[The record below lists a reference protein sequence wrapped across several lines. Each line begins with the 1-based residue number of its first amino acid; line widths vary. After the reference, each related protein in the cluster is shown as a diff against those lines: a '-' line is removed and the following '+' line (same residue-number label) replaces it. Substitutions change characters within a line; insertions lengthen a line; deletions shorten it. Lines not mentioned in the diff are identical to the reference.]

1 MDQQANT
8 DSRSSMLLNLGSRTL
23 DLSKPKIM
31 GVLNI
36 TPDSF
41 SDGGKYQSLDHALS
55 ACEKMI
61 DEGASIIDVG
71 GESTKPGSS
80 PIEAGIQI
88 DRVIPVIQSIKK
100 NFDTIVSVDT
110 GDPVV
115 MREAIKNGAEIVN
128 DVYALKNTVD
138 MDFLSGENKAI
149 CLMHMKGSP
158 STMQENPV
166 YDDLMTEIKDFLEE
180 RINFCLRAGKNR
192 ESLIIDPGF
201 GFGKTLRHNILLLKN
216 IEQLKYLKVP
226 ICIGISRKSF
236 IGKITNKTINERL
249 YGSLGATLIA
259 LQNGANIIRTHD
271 VGPTK
276 DIINL
281 YNSLNNI

>member
-1 MDQQANT
+1 MDQQANIS
-8 DSRSSMLLNLGSRTL
+8 SRSMLLNLGSRTL

-158 STMQENPV
+158 SSMQENPV

-271 VGPTK
+271 VGPTT

>member
-8 DSRSSMLLNLGSRTL
+8 SSRSMLLDLGSRTL

-166 YDDLMTEIKDFLEE
+166 YDDLMTEIKGFLEE

-271 VGPTK
+271 VGPTT

>member
-1 MDQQANT
+1 
-8 DSRSSMLLNLGSRTL
+8 MLLNLGSRTL

-61 DEGASIIDVG
+61 DEGASIIDIG

-271 VGPTK
+271 VGPTT

>member
-1 MDQQANT
+1 MDLQANT
-8 DSRSSMLLNLGSRTL
+8 SSRSMLLNLGSRTL

-80 PIEAGIQI
+80 PIEASIQI

-100 NFDTIVSVDT
+100 NFDTVVSVDT

-115 MREAIKNGAEIVN
+115 MRESIKNGAEIVN

-138 MDFLSGENKAI
+138 MDFLSGENNAI
-149 CLMHMKGSP
+149 CLMHMKGLP
-158 STMQENPV
+158 SSMQENPV
-166 YDDLMTEIKDFLEE
+166 YDDLMTEIKSFLEE

-201 GFGKTLRHNILLLKN
+201 GFGKTLRHNILLLKS
-216 IEQLKYLKVP
+216 IKQLKYLKVP
-226 ICIGISRKSF
+226 ICVGISRKSF
-236 IGKITNKTINERL
+236 IGKITNKAINERL

-271 VGPTK
+271 VGPTT

>member
-1 MDQQANT
+1 
-8 DSRSSMLLNLGSRTL
+8 MLLNLGSRTL

-41 SDGGKYQSLDHALS
+41 SDGGKYQSLDHVLS

-128 DVYALKNTVD
+128 DVYALKNTGA

-166 YDDLMTEIKDFLEE
+166 YDDLMSEIKDFLEE

-271 VGPTK
+271 VGPTT

>member
-1 MDQQANT
+1 MDQQANIS
-8 DSRSSMLLNLGSRTL
+8 SRSMLLNLGSRTL

-88 DRVIPVIQSIKK
+88 DRVIPVIQIIKK

-158 STMQENPV
+158 SSMQENPV

-271 VGPTK
+271 VGPTT

>member
-1 MDQQANT
+1 MDQQANIS
-8 DSRSSMLLNLGSRTL
+8 SRSMLLNLGSRTL

-128 DVYALKNTVD
+128 DVYALKNNVD

-201 GFGKTLRHNILLLKN
+201 GFGKTMRHNILLLKN
-216 IEQLKYLKVP
+216 LEQLKYLKVP

-271 VGPTK
+271 VGPTT

>member
-1 MDQQANT
+1 MDQQANIS
-8 DSRSSMLLNLGSRTL
+8 SRSMLLNLGSRTL

-41 SDGGKYQSLDHALS
+41 SDGGKYLSLDHALS

-61 DEGASIIDVG
+61 DEGASIIDIG

-271 VGPTK
+271 VGPTT

>member
-1 MDQQANT
+1 MDQQANIS
-8 DSRSSMLLNLGSRTL
+8 SRSMLLNLGSRTL

-180 RINFCLRAGKNR
+180 RINFCLSAGKNR

-271 VGPTK
+271 VGPTT

>member
-1 MDQQANT
+1 MDQQANIS
-8 DSRSSMLLNLGSRTL
+8 SRSMLLNLGSRTL

-80 PIEAGIQI
+80 PIEASIQI

-100 NFDTIVSVDT
+100 NFDTVVSVDT

-271 VGPTK
+271 VGPTT

>member
-1 MDQQANT
+1 
-8 DSRSSMLLNLGSRTL
+8 MLLNLGSRTL

-71 GESTKPGSS
+71 GESTKPGSC

-271 VGPTK
+271 VGPTT

>member
-1 MDQQANT
+1 
-8 DSRSSMLLNLGSRTL
+8 MLLNLGSRTL

-41 SDGGKYQSLDHALS
+41 SDGGKYQSLDQALS

-128 DVYALKNTVD
+128 DVYALKNTGA

-271 VGPTK
+271 VGPTT

>member
-1 MDQQANT
+1 
-8 DSRSSMLLNLGSRTL
+8 MLLNIGSRTL

-271 VGPTK
+271 VGPTT

>member
-1 MDQQANT
+1 
-8 DSRSSMLLNLGSRTL
+8 MLLHLGSRTL

-166 YDDLMTEIKDFLEE
+166 YDDLMSEIKDFLEE

-271 VGPTK
+271 VGPTT

>member
-1 MDQQANT
+1 VGQQANT
-8 DSRSSMLLNLGSRTL
+8 SSRSMLLNLGSRTL

-55 ACEKMI
+55 ACGKMI

-80 PIEAGIQI
+80 PVEASIQI
-88 DRVIPVIQSIKK
+88 DRVIPVIQNIKK
-100 NFDTIVSVDT
+100 NFDTVVSVDT

-149 CLMHMKGSP
+149 CLMHMKGLP
-158 STMQENPV
+158 SSMQKNPV
-166 YDDLMTEIKDFLEE
+166 YDDLMTEIKSFLEE
-180 RINFCLRAGKNR
+180 RINFCLRSGKNR

-226 ICIGISRKSF
+226 ICVGISRKSF
-236 IGKITNKTINERL
+236 IGKITNKIINERL

-259 LQNGANIIRTHD
+259 IQNGANIIRTHD

-281 YNSLNNI
+281 YNSLNNF

>member
-1 MDQQANT
+1 MDQQANIS
-8 DSRSSMLLNLGSRTL
+8 SRSMLLNLGSRTL

-80 PIEAGIQI
+80 PIEASIQI

-100 NFDTIVSVDT
+100 NFDTVVSVDT

-149 CLMHMKGSP
+149 CLMHMKGLP
-158 STMQENPV
+158 SSMQENPV
-166 YDDLMTEIKDFLEE
+166 YDDLMTEIKSFLEE

-216 IEQLKYLKVP
+216 IEQLKYLEVP
-226 ICIGISRKSF
+226 ICVGISRKSF

-271 VGPTK
+271 VGPTT

>member
-1 MDQQANT
+1 
-8 DSRSSMLLNLGSRTL
+8 MLLDLGSRTL

-100 NFDTIVSVDT
+100 NFDAVVSVDT

-271 VGPTK
+271 VGPTT

>member
-1 MDQQANT
+1 
-8 DSRSSMLLNLGSRTL
+8 MLLNLGSRTL

-201 GFGKTLRHNILLLKN
+201 GFGKTLRHNILLLKS
-216 IEQLKYLKVP
+216 IEQLKYLKIP
-226 ICIGISRKSF
+226 ICVGISRKSF

-271 VGPTK
+271 VGPTT

>member
-1 MDQQANT
+1 MDQQANIN
-8 DSRSSMLLNLGSRTL
+8 SRSMLLNLGSRTL

-180 RINFCLRAGKNR
+180 RINFCLRAGINR

-271 VGPTK
+271 VGPTT

>member
-1 MDQQANT
+1 MDQQANIS
-8 DSRSSMLLNLGSRTL
+8 SRSMLLNLGSRTL

-226 ICIGISRKSF
+226 ICVGISRKSF

-271 VGPTK
+271 VGPTT

>member
-1 MDQQANT
+1 
-8 DSRSSMLLNLGSRTL
+8 MLLNLGSRTL

-71 GESTKPGSS
+71 GESTKPGSN

-88 DRVIPVIQSIKK
+88 ARVIPVIQSIKK

>member
-1 MDQQANT
+1 MDQQANIS
-8 DSRSSMLLNLGSRTL
+8 SRSMLLNLGSRTL

-249 YGSLGATLIA
+249 YGSLGAALIA

>member
-1 MDQQANT
+1 
-8 DSRSSMLLNLGSRTL
+8 MLLNLGSRTL

-71 GESTKPGSS
+71 GESTKPGSN

-138 MDFLSGENKAI
+138 MDFLPGENKAI

-276 DIINL
+276 DIVNL

>member
-1 MDQQANT
+1 
-8 DSRSSMLLNLGSRTL
+8 MLLNLGSRTL

-166 YDDLMTEIKDFLEE
+166 YDDLMAEIKDFLEE

-226 ICIGISRKSF
+226 ICVGISRKSF
-236 IGKITNKTINERL
+236 IGKITNKAINERL

-271 VGPTK
+271 VGPTT

>member
-1 MDQQANT
+1 
-8 DSRSSMLLNLGSRTL
+8 MLLNLGSRTL

-158 STMQENPV
+158 SSMQENPV
-166 YDDLMTEIKDFLEE
+166 YDDLITEIKSFLEE
-180 RINFCLRAGKNR
+180 RINYCLRAGKNR

-226 ICIGISRKSF
+226 ICVGISRKSF

-271 VGPTK
+271 VGPTT

-281 YNSLNNI
+281 YNSLNNF

>member
-8 DSRSSMLLNLGSRTL
+8 SSRSMLLNLGSRTL

-80 PIEAGIQI
+80 PIEASIQI

-100 NFDTIVSVDT
+100 NFDTVVSVDT

-115 MREAIKNGAEIVN
+115 MRESIKNGAEIVN

-138 MDFLSGENKAI
+138 MDFLSGENNAI
-149 CLMHMKGSP
+149 CLMHMKGLP
-158 STMQENPV
+158 SSMQENPV
-166 YDDLMTEIKDFLEE
+166 YDDLMTEIKSFLEE

-192 ESLIIDPGF
+192 ESVIIDPGF
-201 GFGKTLRHNILLLKN
+201 GFGKTLRHNILLLKS
-216 IEQLKYLKVP
+216 IKQLKYLKVP
-226 ICIGISRKSF
+226 ICVGISRKSF
-236 IGKITNKTINERL
+236 IGKITNKTINERR

-271 VGPTK
+271 VGPTT

>member
-1 MDQQANT
+1 
-8 DSRSSMLLNLGSRTL
+8 MLLNLGSRTL

-31 GVLNI
+31 GVLNV

-41 SDGGKYQSLDHALS
+41 SDGGKHHSLDHALT
-55 ACEKMI
+55 ACGKMI

-80 PIEAGIQI
+80 PVEASIQI

-100 NFDTIVSVDT
+100 NFDTVISVDT

-115 MREAIKNGAEIVN
+115 MREAIKGGAEIVN
-128 DVYALKNTVD
+128 DVYALKNPGTTD
-138 MDFLSGENKAI
+138 LISGENKAI
-149 CLMHMKGSP
+149 CLMHMKGLP
-158 STMQENPV
+158 SSMQENPV
-166 YDDLMTEIKDFLEE
+166 YDDLMNEIKSFLEE
-180 RINFCLRAGKNR
+180 RIHYCLRAGKNR

-201 GFGKTLRHNILLLKN
+201 GFGKTLKHNIVLLKN
-216 IEQLKYLKVP
+216 IEQLKYLEVP
-226 ICIGISRKSF
+226 ICVGISRKSF

-259 LQNGANIIRTHD
+259 LQNGTNIIRTHD

-276 DIINL
+276 DIINI

>member
-1 MDQQANT
+1 
-8 DSRSSMLLNLGSRTL
+8 MLLNLGSRTL

-41 SDGGKYQSLDHALS
+41 SDGGKYQSLDNAIA
-55 ACEKMI
+55 ACGKMI

-80 PIEAGIQI
+80 PVEASIQI
-88 DRVIPVIQSIKK
+88 DRVIPVIRSIKK
-100 NFDTIVSVDT
+100 NFDTVISVDT

-115 MREAIKNGAEIVN
+115 MREAIKSGAEIVN
-128 DVYALKNTVD
+128 DVYALKHPGT
-138 MDFLSGENKAI
+138 MDSISGENKAI
-149 CLMHMKGSP
+149 CLMHMKGLP
-158 STMQENPV
+158 SSMQKNPI
-166 YDDLMTEIKDFLEE
+166 YDDLMDEIKGFLEE
-180 RINFCLRAGKNR
+180 RINYCLRAGENR

-201 GFGKTLRHNILLLKN
+201 GFGKTLKHNILLLKN
-216 IEQLKYLKVP
+216 IEQLKYLQVP
-226 ICIGISRKSF
+226 ICVGISRKSF

-271 VGPTK
+271 IGPTK
-276 DIINL
+276 DIINV

>member
-1 MDQQANT
+1 
-8 DSRSSMLLNLGSRTL
+8 MLLNLGSRTL

-71 GESTKPGSS
+71 GESTKPGSC

-138 MDFLSGENKAI
+138 MDFLPGENKAI

-271 VGPTK
+271 VGPTT

>member
-1 MDQQANT
+1 MDQQANIS
-8 DSRSSMLLNLGSRTL
+8 SRSMLLNLGSRTL

-271 VGPTK
+271 VGPTR
-276 DIINL
+276 DIIKL

>member
-1 MDQQANT
+1 
-8 DSRSSMLLNLGSRTL
+8 MLLNLGSRTL
-23 DLSKPKIM
+23 DLSKPKIV

>member
-1 MDQQANT
+1 
-8 DSRSSMLLNLGSRTL
+8 MLLNLGSRTL

-71 GESTKPGSS
+71 GESTKPGSN

-128 DVYALKNTVD
+128 DVYALKNTGA

-166 YDDLMTEIKDFLEE
+166 YDDLMSEIKDFLEE

-271 VGPTK
+271 VGPTT

>member
-1 MDQQANT
+1 
-8 DSRSSMLLNLGSRTL
+8 MLLNLGSRTL

-149 CLMHMKGSP
+149 CLMHMRGSP

>member
-1 MDQQANT
+1 
-8 DSRSSMLLNLGSRTL
+8 MLLNLGSRTL

-31 GVLNI
+31 GVLNV

-41 SDGGKYQSLDHALS
+41 SDGGKHHSLDHALT
-55 ACEKMI
+55 ACGKMI

-80 PIEAGIQI
+80 PVEASIQI

-100 NFDTIVSVDT
+100 NFDTVISVDT

-128 DVYALKNTVD
+128 DVYALKNPGT
-138 MDFLSGENKAI
+138 MDLLSGENKAI
-149 CLMHMKGSP
+149 CLMHMKGLP
-158 STMQENPV
+158 SSMHENPV
-166 YDDLMTEIKDFLEE
+166 YDDLMNEIKSFLEE
-180 RINFCLRAGKNR
+180 RINYCLRAGKNR

-201 GFGKTLRHNILLLKN
+201 GFGKTLKHNIVLLKN
-216 IEQLKYLKVP
+216 IEQLKYLEVP
-226 ICIGISRKSF
+226 ICVGISRKSF

-259 LQNGANIIRTHD
+259 LQNGTNIIRTHD

-276 DIINL
+276 DIINI